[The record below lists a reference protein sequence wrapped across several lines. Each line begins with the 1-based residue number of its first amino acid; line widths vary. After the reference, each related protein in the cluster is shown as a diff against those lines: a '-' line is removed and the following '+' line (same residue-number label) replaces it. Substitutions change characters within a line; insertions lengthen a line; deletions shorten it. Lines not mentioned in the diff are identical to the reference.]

1 MNLRRA
7 IFFAATVSL
16 LALAMLAAPVLAAER
31 AEQNPAETPIG
42 EFFQWLNFFVAFGL
56 VVYAVRRW
64 IAPRLRK
71 RFAAIGQDIADA
83 AAAKAEAER
92 RLGEAE
98 RKLARLDLEVAALRA
113 AAEKEAAGEAERL
126 RRATS
131 DEIERISRAARA
143 EMDAAERAARMDL
156 RAMGA
161 RLAVERAEA
170 LLKKQI
176 TADTQAALFRAFVQS
191 LPESAN

>member
-16 LALAMLAAPVLAAER
+16 LVLVMLAAPVLGAAG
-31 AEQNPAETPIG
+31 AEQNPVETPIG

-56 VVYAVRRW
+56 IVYAVRRW

-126 RRATS
+126 RRTTS

-143 EMDAAERAARMDL
+143 EMDAAERAARMEL

>member
-1 MNLRRA
+1 MNLRCA

-16 LALAMLAAPVLAAER
+16 LALVLLAAPVLAAEG

-42 EFFQWLNFFVAFGL
+42 EFFQWLNFFLVFGGLGYFIAKKAPAYFDARAATISVA
-56 VVYAVRRW
+56 
-64 IAPRLRK
+64 ITE
-71 RFAAIGQDIADA
+71 A
-83 AAAKAEAER
+83 AAAKALAER
-92 RLGEAE
+92 GLSEAQG
-98 RKLARLDLEVAALRA
+98 KLARLDLEVAALRA
-113 AAEKEAAGEAERL
+113 ASEKEAAGEAERL
-126 RRATS
+126 RRTTS

-143 EMDAAERAARMDL
+143 EMDAAERAARMEL

-176 TADTQAALFRAFVQS
+176 TADTQAALFRAFVQG